1 MSSQATKLTHTP
13 DALGTGAEESRSFHE
28 QVAIMAYHLW
38 QERGCPEGSPE
49 IDWLEAEQELQPT
62 AEPRG

>member
-1 MSSQATKLTHTP
+1 MSSQATKLTLTP
-13 DALGTGAEESRSFHE
+13 DEPGSFHE
-28 QVAIMAYHLW
+28 QVAILAYHLW

-49 IDWLEAEQELQPT
+49 TDWLQAEQELQPT